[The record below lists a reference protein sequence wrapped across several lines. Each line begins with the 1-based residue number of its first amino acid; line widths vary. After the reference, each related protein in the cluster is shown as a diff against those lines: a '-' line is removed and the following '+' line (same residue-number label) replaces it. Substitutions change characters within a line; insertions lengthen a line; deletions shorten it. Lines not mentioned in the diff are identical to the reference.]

1 MREFLPQSA
10 IKTFSI
16 EEDKLIEFQI
26 DAMIYTNEFVSVELK
41 NDWNDDD

>member
-1 MREFLPQSA
+1 MMEFLLQSA

-26 DAMIYTNEFVSVELK
+26 DAMFIPMNLSQ
-41 NDWNDDD
+41 